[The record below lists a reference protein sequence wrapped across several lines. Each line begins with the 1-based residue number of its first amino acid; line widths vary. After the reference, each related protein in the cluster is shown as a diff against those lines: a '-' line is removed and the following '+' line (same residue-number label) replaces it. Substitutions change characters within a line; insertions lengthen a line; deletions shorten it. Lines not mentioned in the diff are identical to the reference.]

1 MLGILDDYYIHFP
14 EFLYFSNPMYNVLSW
29 GYALFS
35 VIAWYQI
42 IFSDA
47 FAYTGF
53 KKDDDGVVYR
63 YPFFNRYTVGMFISS
78 AVVIS
83 LMCLLIAKVFTL

>member
-1 MLGILDDYYIHFP
+1 
-14 EFLYFSNPMYNVLSW
+14 MYNVLEW
-29 GYALFS
+29 GETIFF

-78 AVVIS
+78 AVVVS
-83 LMCLLIAKVFTL
+83 LMCLSIAVGYTL

>member
-1 MLGILDDYYIHFP
+1 
-14 EFLYFSNPMYNVLSW
+14 MYKVLSW
-29 GYALFS
+29 GYALFL

-53 KKDDDGVVYR
+53 KKDDNGVVYR
-63 YPFFNRYTVGMFISS
+63 YPFFNRYTVGVFISS
-78 AVVIS
+78 AVVVS
-83 LMCLLIAKVFTL
+83 LMCLSIAKIFTL